1 MEAYQLRTLSRFIS
15 EIEIL
20 RFGVKRK
27 FQLQGNGK
35 ILLKSL
41 ISLLKQK
48 NYNRMFLE
56 VNTSNSGAIS
66 LYKQF
71 GFFIDISIR
80 KNYYF
85 ETGIYYDAKNYTT
98 NIMIKHDKKFLIDFL
113 GLHPFLDQKKAPTIT
128 NLVLELKKI
137 EEKAKNCKSAL
148 YESRKSVV
156 FGSGDLT
163 RPWMFVRRGSWRV

>member
-1 MEAYQLRTLSRFIS
+1 MLGVEKLKINNKEELFLLESDLFTNSWSENSLEEQLEIKTSLNLGLKANNELIS
-15 EIEIL
+15 YVLCQDLFPEIEIL

-35 ILLKSL
+35 FLLKSL

-48 NYNRMFLE
+48 NYNRIFLE

-71 GFFIDISIR
+71 GFNDISIR

-85 ETGIYYDAKNYTT
+85 ESGVYYDAK
-98 NIMIKHDKKFLIDFL
+98 IM
-113 GLHPFLDQKKAPTIT
+113 Q
-128 NLVLELKKI
+128 
-137 EEKAKNCKSAL
+137 
-148 YESRKSVV
+148 
-156 FGSGDLT
+156 LT
-163 RPWMFVRRGSWRV
+163 L

>member
-1 MEAYQLRTLSRFIS
+1 MLGVEKLKINNKEELFLLESDLFTNSWSENTLEEQLKIKTSLNLGLKANNELIS
-15 EIEIL
+15 YVLCQDLFPEIEIL

-35 ILLKSL
+35 FLLKSL

-48 NYNRMFLE
+48 NYNRIFLE

-71 GFFIDISIR
+71 GFIDISIR

-85 ETGIYYDAKNYTT
+85 ETGIYYDAK
-98 NIMIKHDKKFLIDFL
+98 IM
-113 GLHPFLDQKKAPTIT
+113 Q
-128 NLVLELKKI
+128 
-137 EEKAKNCKSAL
+137 
-148 YESRKSVV
+148 
-156 FGSGDLT
+156 LT
-163 RPWMFVRRGSWRV
+163 L

>member
-1 MEAYQLRTLSRFIS
+1 MLGVEKLKINNKEELFLLESDLFTNSWSENALEEQLEIKTSLNLGLKANNELIS
-15 EIEIL
+15 YVLCQDLFPEIEIL

-35 ILLKSL
+35 FLLKSL

-48 NYNRMFLE
+48 NYNRIFLE

-71 GFFIDISIR
+71 GFIDISIR

-85 ETGIYYDAKNYTT
+85 ESGVYYDAK
-98 NIMIKHDKKFLIDFL
+98 IM
-113 GLHPFLDQKKAPTIT
+113 Q
-128 NLVLELKKI
+128 
-137 EEKAKNCKSAL
+137 
-148 YESRKSVV
+148 
-156 FGSGDLT
+156 LT
-163 RPWMFVRRGSWRV
+163 L